1 MTANAESAAEGGAAQ
16 GDTSLRPG
24 TLWLVATPIG
34 NLGDVSQR
42 AHDQLASCD
51 WVASEDTRHTGRLL
65 KHLGLDKRQI
75 SLHEHNEAQRIAG
88 LLGLLQ
94 RGDDIALVSDAGTP
108 LICDPGFRL
117 VRAVTDAGLPVG
129 TVPGPTAFV
138 AAVVLSGLPTT
149 PLTFLGFPPPKSG
162 RRRRLFESVADL
174 GHTIVFYESPH
185 RIARSLRDALQ
196 VFGDRRAALSREL
209 TKLHEE
215 TIRGTLGDLDALDD
229 SRASW
234 KGEFVVC
241 IAPQSYTEKLG
252 RKSTT

>member
-1 MTANAESAAEGGAAQ
+1 MTLDARESA
-16 GDTSLRPG
+16 SRPG

-34 NLGDVSQR
+34 NLDDLSQR
-42 AHDQLASCD
+42 TRAQLERCD

-75 SLHEHNEAQRIAG
+75 SLHEHNEAQRIG
-88 LLGLLQ
+88 RLLDLLQ
-94 RGDDIALVSDAGTP
+94 SGDDVALVSDAGTP

-117 VRAVTDAGLPVG
+117 VRAVTEAGLPVG

-162 RRRRLFESVADL
+162 RRRRVFEGVADL
-174 GHTIVFYESPH
+174 PHTVVFYESPH
-185 RIARSLRDALQ
+185 RIGRSLRDALDT
-196 VFGDRRAALSREL
+196 FGDRRASLSREL

-215 TIRGTLGDLDALDD
+215 TIRD
-229 SRASW
+229 SLSGLVAVDEERASW
-234 KGEFVVC
+234 KGELVVC
-241 IAPQSYTEKLG
+241 VAPQGYTEKVEKK
-252 RKSTT
+252 R